1 MKVEAMVLRFSKPS
15 SSALTSP
22 SVGDRAWWSARLSCL
37 QSLPWPPSAA
47 LTCQKSWGTAE
58 TSGQASRRV
67 PASPAPPGQLGAP
80 GLVRQRLG
88 QDW

>member
-22 SVGDRAWWSARLSCL
+22 SVGDRARWSARLSCP
-37 QSLPWPPSAA
+37 QSPAWPPSAA
-47 LTCQKSWGTAE
+47 LTHQKGWGTAE
-58 TSGQASRRV
+58 ASGQASRRV